1 MSLFKPERDF
11 WMLHKGL
18 AQSTEHTPFN
28 YCGHIAVG
36 DVDDTSKTEYF
47 RSTKHGCLLEWRLHL
62 RFMQAYS
69 L

>member
-1 MSLFKPERDF
+1 MSLFEPERDF

-36 DVDDTSKTEYF
+36 DVDDTSKTEYISSNKT
-47 RSTKHGCLLEWRLHL
+47 RML
-62 RFMQAYS
+62 A
-69 L
+69 